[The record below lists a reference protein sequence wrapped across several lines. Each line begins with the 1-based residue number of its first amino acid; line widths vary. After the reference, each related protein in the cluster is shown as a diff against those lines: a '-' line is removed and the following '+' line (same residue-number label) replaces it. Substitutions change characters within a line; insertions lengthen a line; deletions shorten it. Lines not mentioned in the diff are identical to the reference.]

1 MATFRVWYSTESFAN
16 YIIDYTILNTRS
28 VTKSKMFESD
38 ASHPNDFHKMQEKK
52 KKILYLD
59 APDII
64 VEYNSEPIFSIE
76 ISKEAGTGHNVFQ
89 RFARLG
95 AAVEND
101 VPAIFIYPEATIIT
115 RQPKR
120 PGGSTTVK
128 WDQLNGLIFQA
139 MKESMDIYQI
149 PALFFYFPSD
159 FRTCPNPLTSTHQA
173 TKGLLLDRYRYADS
187 PLHSDPEMTSLFGCL
202 NEIITTV
209 ETHGVIDG
217 RAKLLREPNIRARK
231 AFMEAEIIRKGVT
244 GNESPISST
253 KIIPTDYLLNYLSTF
268 TSGSYSIGEL
278 LRSRP
283 ETLVYCVDA
292 GFRGDPYAGALAAVD
307 YLKCRKGKTFEDR
320 YYNLVLCWGEI
331 TEDHT
336 NRTITVNSTKCKV
349 QDFVD
354 VVKNSNP
361 KSLLTK
367 DYAALRPH
375 EIPRYYMQVRYGSS
389 YSKVKH
395 IRVFSYFADA
405 IIFRDGAFWRDA

>member
-1 MATFRVWYSTESFAN
+1 MYRVWYSTESFAD
-16 YIIDYTILNTRS
+16 YIIDHTSLAARH
-28 VTKSKMFESD
+28 VEKAKMFESD
-38 ASHPNDFHKMQEKK
+38 ASHPGDFHKMPDHI

-101 VPAIFIYPEATIIT
+101 VPAIFIYPEAAIISRRPT
-115 RQPKR
+115 T
-120 PGGSTTVK
+120 PGGSTSVR
-128 WDQLNGLIFQA
+128 WDQLNGLIFKA
-139 MKESMDIYQI
+139 LKESMDIYQI

-159 FRTCPNPLTSTHQA
+159 FRSCPDPRTSTHQA

-187 PLHSDPEMTSLFGCL
+187 PLHTDSEMVALFGCL

-209 ETHGVIDG
+209 EHYGVIEG
-217 RAKLLREPNIRARK
+217 RSKLLREPQIRARK
-231 AFMEAEIIRKGVT
+231 SFMETEIIRKGVS

-253 KIIPTDYLLNYLSTF
+253 KIIPTSYLLNYLSGF
-268 TSGSYSIGEL
+268 TSGTYRIGEL
-278 LRSRP
+278 LRSRD

-292 GFRGDPYAGALAAVD
+292 GFRGDPYAGALAAID

-320 YYNLVLCWGEI
+320 YYNLVLCWGSI
-331 TEDHT
+331 TEDHI
-336 NRTITVNSTKCKV
+336 NHTISVNSTKCVV
-349 QDFVD
+349 QDFFD
-354 VVKNSNP
+354 VVKNSNS

-367 DYAALRPH
+367 DYAALKPAD
-375 EIPRYYMQVRYGSS
+375 IPRYYMQVRYGSS

-405 IIFRDGAFWRDA
+405 IIFTDGALWRDA

>member
-1 MATFRVWYSTESFAN
+1 MYRVWYSTESFAD
-16 YIIDYTILNTRS
+16 YIIDHTVLTGRT
-28 VTKSKMFESD
+28 VEKAKMYESD
-38 ASHPNDFHKMQEKK
+38 ANHPNDFHKMPDHI

-101 VPAIFIYPEATIIT
+101 VPAIFIYPEAVIISRRPT
-115 RQPKR
+115 S
-120 PGGSTTVK
+120 PGGSGSVK
-128 WDQLNGLIFQA
+128 WDQINPLIFQA
-139 MKESMDIYQI
+139 LKESMEIYNI

-159 FRTCPNPLTSTHQA
+159 FRSCPNPTASTHQA

-187 PLHSDPEMTSLFGCL
+187 PLHSDSEMIALFECL
-202 NEIITTV
+202 NEIISTV
-209 ETHGVIDG
+209 ETYGVIEG
-217 RAKLLREPNIRARK
+217 RTRLLREPKIRARK
-231 AFMEAEIIRKGVT
+231 NFMESEIVRTGVT

-253 KIIPTDYLLNYLSTF
+253 KIIPTRYLLNYLTNF
-268 TSGSYSIGEL
+268 TSGSYEIGEL
-278 LRSRP
+278 LRGRA

-292 GFRGDPYAGALAAVD
+292 RFRGDPYAGALAAID
-307 YLKCRKGKTFEDR
+307 YLKCRKGKTFEER
-320 YYNLVLCWGEI
+320 YYNLVLCWGSI

-336 NRTITVNSTKCKV
+336 NQTISVNSTKCRV

-354 VVKNSNP
+354 VVKNSNS

-367 DYAALRPH
+367 NYSALRPE

-389 YSKVKH
+389 FSKVKH

-405 IIFRDGAFWRDA
+405 IIFTDGALWRDA